1 VGAWVR
7 GCLLLFDLGY
17 YSFHLFD
24 RIDRNGGYF
33 LTRLKSNA
41 NPLILRANRRWRGA
55 SIPVLGAHLQD
66 VLGSLKRQVLD
77 VQVLVRFRRRTY
89 RDRRSV
95 GQQPLRLVALR
106 DPDSPRYHCFLT
118 NVPTRRLRAE
128 DIART
133 YALRWQVEILFK
145 AMKHHGHLDQLPSE
159 KKCVVDC
166 LIWASLLA
174 VMVSQTLRRLI
185 LRMLPK
191 TRFVP
196 LLRWAALFARI
207 ANALLRV
214 VLAPDPEADTQ
225 LLRLLIQDAPD
236 PNLRRRDRALAR
248 VVAAH
253 AT

>member
-1 VGAWVR
+1 
-7 GCLLLFDLGY
+7 
-17 YSFHLFD
+17 
-24 RIDRNGGYF
+24 
-33 LTRLKSNA
+33 
-41 NPLILRANRRWRGA
+41 
-55 SIPVLGAHLQD
+55 

-77 VQVLVRFRRRTY
+77 VSVLVRFKRRTY
-89 RDRRSV
+89 RDRRST

-106 DPDSPRYHCFLT
+106 DPSSERYHCFLT

-159 KKCVVDC
+159 KKCVVDS

-174 VMVSQTLRRLI
+174 VMVSQAIRRL
-185 LRMLPK
+185 LQRMLPSD
-191 TRFVP
+191 RFIP
-196 LLRWAALFARI
+196 LLRWSALFARV
-207 ANALLRV
+207 ATALLRV
-214 VLAPDPEADTQ
+214 VLSHDPEADVQ

-236 PNLRRRDRALAR
+236 PNLRRRDRALAP
-248 VVAAH
+248 VVACH